1 MPDEDDNLVEG
12 PLPSL
17 TEEEARVMKL
27 VSEGRTTQEVADEL
41 GISPPT
47 VAENEIKY
55 QQTRETGRLI
65 PA

>member
-12 PLPSL
+12 PSPSL

-47 VAENEIKY
+47 AAERMRSTLSKLEK
-55 QQTRETGRLI
+55 Q
-65 PA
+65 AD